1 LGNAEECVSVEDE
14 GNEELTWGEFRIVEV
29 CPSRIRGFPVTAAT
43 PDTVRAVE
51 SVEAVCA
58 AVWTGAFFPD
68 RLETPL
74 DDGVERLGPKFY
86 YPKFRK
92 FR

>member
-1 LGNAEECVSVEDE
+1 M
-14 GNEELTWGEFRIVEV
+14 
-29 CPSRIRGFPVTAAT
+29 
-43 PDTVRAVE
+43 
-51 SVEAVCA
+51 
-58 AVWTGAFFPD
+58 WTGAFFPD